1 MARHPALGA
10 PGRRDATGNMTRAL
24 AAKGEALPLE
34 IPGDIRPNHGAP
46 IPPTVHGSPLM
57 RARELVGPLWP
68 YAVLIGIPGAV
79 FILPDLFGGHLLM
92 TGDNVQQN
100 YPLHVLAGSMFRR
113 GELPF
118 WNQYIFSGTPLLA
131 GFNAGAF
138 YPLVG
143 LFVILPDRVA
153 WIATEVILFSL
164 IAVGM
169 YLFLRALK
177 LSVTACVLAAA
188 VFTFSGVVLSQ
199 ANHVDMTEGF
209 VSVPF
214 MLLAVLHILRDGRW
228 RWSVLLGIAFALV
241 IFGGAPE
248 AMLDEALLVIAYA
261 AVSAGFDR
269 LRWWRVLTRCG
280 AGAALALALSA
291 VQWLPGIAAIDSSQR
306 SGLGRAF
313 AASGSFPP
321 ANGLLSLVPYLFGGY
336 GHLGEQKFFSHY
348 NLPEVEIYL
357 GILPI
362 VALLSLWHPRWPSRL
377 AGRERATWYIVGT
390 IGLLLAFGAN
400 TPLEHLFNSIP
411 LYGQQ
416 RLQSRN
422 MIDVSVAVT
431 VLFAGWLDRRTDAG
445 KTCGR
450 FDRWVGFVPLGV
462 VLALAIWA
470 VADPRS
476 LITTLTT
483 ASGSPGEIHTVREA
497 SSIALAFCLT
507 AGVIVWLRAKLRR
520 GLWMAAVT
528 VFMLIDLGLIA
539 GTSQLIVAPSNALL
553 SGHTPVENYLAS
565 HLAPGGRYDV
575 YDPLGY
581 SSGLSELDNG
591 LPDDNVLA
599 LLPSVGGYASIVSG
613 EYDART
619 LTHAQGDLNVPL
631 IGSDAFREL
640 DLQDIVT
647 APEYFLVPLEKAP
660 TGLGKVSPVSEHQ
673 GVDPVLPMGSR
684 AVISGSGYAD
694 SPAPRGSLASG
705 QTSRWFFGRSLH
717 PTRASV
723 LLTRSATAAQ
733 VRFGTVT
740 QKGTTRWSSP
750 VSVDRGTRRV
760 VAPLPA
766 GKAVGLA
773 VQVLKGRLPAHQ
785 AVVVAGARDYELD
798 GSLSSAVQPGVWS
811 QATSIGGYTVFDR
824 TRPPAPIHAERS
836 PGQPGARV
844 TVLSNGD
851 NGETVQVR
859 TTEPVVVVRDVAWD
873 GGWHASDSTN
883 GAPPRAVAVN
893 RHNLV
898 QQVRLP
904 VGNDVVTFAYQPR
917 HWLVASL
924 LSEASSLFLVILLLV
939 VLRRRWG
946 RRGPRRHRASG
957 VPTQEPTPEPTSI
970 PVPVPVSVSTPA
982 LQD

>member
-1 MARHPALGA
+1 
-10 PGRRDATGNMTRAL
+10 
-24 AAKGEALPLE
+24 
-34 IPGDIRPNHGAP
+34 
-46 IPPTVHGSPLM
+46 
-57 RARELVGPLWP
+57 
-68 YAVLIGIPGAV
+68 
-79 FILPDLFGGHLLM
+79 
-92 TGDNVQQN
+92 
-100 YPLHVLAGSMFRR
+100 
-113 GELPF
+113 
-118 WNQYIFSGTPLLA
+118 
-131 GFNAGAF
+131 
-138 YPLVG
+138 
-143 LFVILPDRVA
+143 
-153 WIATEVILFSL
+153 
-164 IAVGM
+164 
-169 YLFLRALK
+169 
-177 LSVTACVLAAA
+177 
-188 VFTFSGVVLSQ
+188 
-199 ANHVDMTEGF
+199 
-209 VSVPF
+209 
-214 MLLAVLHILRDGRW
+214 
-228 RWSVLLGIAFALV
+228 
-241 IFGGAPE
+241 
-248 AMLDEALLVIAYA
+248 
-261 AVSAGFDR
+261 
-269 LRWWRVLTRCG
+269 
-280 AGAALALALSA
+280 
-291 VQWLPGIAAIDSSQR
+291 
-306 SGLGRAF
+306 
-313 AASGSFPP
+313 
-321 ANGLLSLVPYLFGGY
+321 
-336 GHLGEQKFFSHY
+336 
-348 NLPEVEIYL
+348 
-357 GILPI
+357 
-362 VALLSLWHPRWPSRL
+362 
-377 AGRERATWYIVGT
+377 
-390 IGLLLAFGAN
+390 LAFGAN

-470 VADPRS
+470 IADPRS

-507 AGVIVWLRAKLRR
+507 AGVIVWLRAKLRG

-836 PGQPGARV
+836 PGQPGALV

-924 LSEASSLFLVILLLV
+924 LSAVGVGQGEEELPFVGAPHAVDHEARGTQLVLDPLRCELGADLGQQVLALSKWTEIPASRSVTSVASSARSRISIHCSSSFHRATWVNRSGSKSPPSCSLSTWRTFLLNC
-939 VLRRRWG
+939 
-946 RRGPRRHRASG
+946 RRHAGG
-957 VPTQEPTPEPTSI
+957 VVVGRHQAL
-970 PVPVPVSVSTPA
+970 PVLDQVGA
-982 LQD
+982 EEQ